1 MKIPSPPWADLRA
14 FDGGERAEMVAAL
27 HGEGVA
33 LGDRSKLRRL
43 VDETFGDVHDAPG
56 EAGSI
61 REHSAVRSDGLRR
74 AQDTDSGE
82 AQSAGTGGGG
92 GSSMD
97 TVALALTA
105 VLGILSYLMQ
115 AKIQRDAERTEK
127 AREQAHSDNVRAEA
141 RAAQLLAR
149 VQNQMQYYVRPL
161 IQSHVSLS
169 AFTDHF
175 RRIYPYGSGST
186 AMTPSVVSLQPLV

>member
-1 MKIPSPPWADLRA
+1 MLMANPRA
-14 FDGGERAEMVAAL
+14 FDGGERAEMAAAL
-27 HGEGVA
+27 QGEGVA

-43 VDETFGDVHDAPG
+43 VDETLGLYDPPG
-56 EAGSI
+56 KGGI
-61 REHSAVRSDGLRR
+61 RDSTAQSDGLRR
-74 AQDTDSGE
+74 AQDTDCSE
-82 AQSAGTGGGG
+82 AQSVGMGGEGPAQG

-97 TVALALTA
+97 TIALALTA

-149 VQNQMQYYVRPL
+149 VQNQMQHYVRPL

>member
-1 MKIPSPPWADLRA
+1 MQ
-14 FDGGERAEMVAAL
+14 L
-27 HGEGVA
+27 HTSATATPGQLQVMW
-33 LGDRSKLRRL
+33 
-43 VDETFGDVHDAPG
+43 VD
-56 EAGSI
+56 
-61 REHSAVRSDGLRR
+61 
-74 AQDTDSGE
+74 DS
-82 AQSAGTGGGG
+82 
-92 GSSMD
+92 
-97 TVALALTA
+97 TVTPVVQYGRTPDALALTA

-149 VQNQMQYYVRPL
+149 VQNQMQHYVRPL

-175 RRIYPYGSGST
+175 RHIYPYGSGST